1 VRIARLYYSVALPR
15 EGLRSVPHRRRG
27 TRRVTTTWRR
37 YDPLMACFSNI
48 LRPSFVRLC
57 VPGLL
62 LAIAIGV
69 QGQTSPQYK
78 YFRIGST
85 QDVETKTQAGFALM
99 GGGTDLDEAF
109 RWMCQRAGGGDFLVL
124 RATGDDDYNPYIQPL
139 CKLNSVATLILPSKE
154 AANDPFVATTIAH
167 AEAIFIA
174 GGDQANYTRNWTGP
188 VQAQINAAIKRGV
201 PVGGTSAGLAVLGE
215 WAYSAEGDKPDDPNL
230 DGKLALE
237 NPLGPRITLTHGFLD
252 IPVLK
257 GIITD
262 THFAKR
268 NRMGRLLVF
277 LARIQ
282 SSKPKASAHGIGV
295 EEKAAVLLEPDGKAI
310 VIGQGSAYLVT
321 AKPPFAALIPGKPLT
336 AASFV
341 VQKVVSGKSFSVTG
355 WKSEATPYTLTV
367 NAGRIQSTQ
376 ELGAVY

>member
-1 VRIARLYYSVALPR
+1 
-15 EGLRSVPHRRRG
+15 
-27 TRRVTTTWRR
+27 
-37 YDPLMACFSNI
+37 MACFWNV
-48 LRPSFVRLC
+48 LRPALIRFCL
-57 VPGLL
+57 PGLL
-62 LAIAIGV
+62 VTLAASAP
-69 QGQTSPQYK
+69 GQSSPQYK
-78 YFRIGST
+78 YFRIGSA
-85 QDVETKTQAGFALM
+85 QDIEAKTRAGFALM

-139 CKLNSVATLILPSKE
+139 CKLNSIATLILPNKE
-154 AANDPFVATTIAH
+154 AANDPFVAATIAH

-188 VQAQINAAIKRGV
+188 VQAQINAAIRRGV

-215 WAYSAEGDKPDDPNL
+215 WAYSAEGDKPNDPNL
-230 DGKLALE
+230 DGKLAME

-277 LARIQ
+277 LFRLNEPDGKEVPPPSFKIR
-282 SSKPKASAHGIGV
+282 GIGV
-295 EEKAAVLLEPDGKAI
+295 EQGAAVLVERDGAAIIVGGGSGYFVEQMRAAFVLKA
-310 VIGQGSAYLVT
+310 GD
-321 AKPPFAALIPGKPLT
+321 PLT
-336 AASFV
+336 GLSVA
-341 VQKVVSGKSFSVTG
+341 VQKVLPEGKFNLMTWTGDAMRYELTIQGRKIVSSQPGGSL
-355 WKSEATPYTLTV
+355 Y
-367 NAGRIQSTQ
+367 
-376 ELGAVY
+376 